1 MSDFQLL
8 LLTFVFRWYIF
19 CFDIKRLILS
29 FKSFCEDINTLSKS
43 ILSFVYR
50 WHELVLAIKFKVYHC
65 FPIVSSNVLVYY
77 LVRTISLSR
86 RINISCMKFKSR
98 TRAFFTTSLLTHLYV
113 IVAILLTRRKQFFD
127 RITSIRV
134 DVWARK
140 LV

>member
-1 MSDFQLL
+1 
-8 LLTFVFRWYIF
+8 
-19 CFDIKRLILS
+19 
-29 FKSFCEDINTLSKS
+29 
-43 ILSFVYR
+43 
-50 WHELVLAIKFKVYHC
+50 
-65 FPIVSSNVLVYY
+65 
-77 LVRTISLSR
+77 
-86 RINISCMKFKSR
+86 MKFKSR